1 MFFFYE
7 KNARISKSG
16 RYEESD
22 FGYQFAK
29 DVLHGPFRL
38 LSSAKGA
45 PFSPLLSWRYPY
57 FKLKVSKKKLRDRF
71 DVEDVWI
78 LESSE
83 SLWRF
88 ACARVCLGR
97 CPFLQ
102 TAGFSSEFATIQVKL
117 CWKERLRVAPV
128 FPPRETSLPGDAH
141 CYTLAHYTSL
151 LLRKKNPEKPFQ
163 PWLRHANRH
172 RSLPGLDFCTTTPL
186 KGLWSWFSR
195 FGKKMEDFSDGCG
208 LPASKWSLPVSYR
221 FAKSDRTHQ
230 CLAAIDEATS
240 LFFSSA
246 PLSPERT
253 STTMCEDCWDIIF
266 FKSFSSSKGTECMYP
281 ALFAAMSP
289 TWNPTE
295 QELGLL
301 AK

>member
-1 MFFFYE
+1 MHL
-7 KNARISKSG
+7 KVWKIWGIWLWVK
-16 RYEESD
+16 
-22 FGYQFAK
+22 FAK
-29 DVLHGPFRL
+29 HVLHGPFRL
-38 LSSAKGA
+38 LSFAHGSIFTLALVEKNHT
-45 PFSPLLSWRYPY
+45 SSSRQ
-57 FKLKVSKKKLRDRF
+57 SKKKLRRF

-83 SLWRF
+83 SVWRF
-88 ACARVCLGR
+88 ACARVRLGR

-102 TAGFSSEFATIQVKL
+102 TAGFSCEFAGIQVKL
-117 CWKERLRVAPV
+117 CWKRDWEKLLC
-128 FPPRETSLPGDAH
+128 FLPGKHLCLGMHTVA
-141 CYTLAHYTSL
+141 L
-151 LLRKKNPEKPFQ
+151 
-163 PWLRHANRH
+163 WLTTILCCWGKRTPKSHGSHGLGMLRH
-172 RSLPGLDFCTTTPL
+172 RSHPGWKCTTSPL

-195 FGKKMEDFSDGCG
+195 FEKKMEDFSDGCG

-240 LFFSSA
+240 LFLSSA

-266 FKSFSSSKGTECMYP
+266 FKSFSSSKSTECMYP
-281 ALFAAMSP
+281 ILFAAMSP

-295 QELGLL
+295 QKLGLL